1 MLQSHPYQFQWE
13 RSITGSDSD
22 WSHIQQHRRRPF
34 KVRWE
39 VEKMGKR
46 THLFQSKSRR
56 IVSEAFPSIYIFLVN
71 AKLKETFWQWTQQ
84 PSLESFQ
91 PWQCPRSDEVLKSSL
106 TLTSTR
112 RCLRECDFTPV
123 LILRLLNIEFLCL
136 RDGSFPTV
144 FKAFGHGLNQSVE
157 SVWKICRPWLN
168 WWYGYTNLWV
178 HLSQRH
184 LQLLRYCVN
193 LPKPPQ
199 TSKLCGFYP
208 LLREESFQEKHPIKR
223 CLSKK
228 Q

>member
-56 IVSEAFPSIYIFLVN
+56 IVPEAFPSIYIFLVN

-123 LILRLLNIEFLCL
+123 LILRLWISISSAWAM
-136 RDGSFPTV
+136 GV
-144 FKAFGHGLNQSVE
+144 FQQF
-157 SVWKICRPWLN
+157 
-168 WWYGYTNLWV
+168 
-178 HLSQRH
+178 
-184 LQLLRYCVN
+184 
-193 LPKPPQ
+193 
-199 TSKLCGFYP
+199 SKLLAMVSTRVWRVFGRFVRP
-208 LLREESFQEKHPIKR
+208 D
-223 CLSKK
+223 
-228 Q
+228 